1 MSKVAK
7 LSKGE
12 RTAQR
17 LLDVAEQLFAARG
30 FDGTTLRD
38 VAAAGG
44 IREPGIYN
52 HFANKEI
59 LYCAVLD
66 RGLQP
71 MADAMDELLQGGASM
86 QEMSGLP
93 IAMTNLLAAHPHMPA
108 LFQQAL
114 SQQGAGSVQRV
125 MDDWLDRLFAR
136 GHRTIEESA
145 GEQVHHRSA
154 VIQMIA
160 MFNLCT
166 GYFLSQRVLDRY
178 QLGEVASPENLREQ
192 KKLLSRIIKMFL
204 GAKPRTDRA

>member
-1 MSKVAK
+1 MSHPVTE
-7 LSKGE
+7 KGE
-12 RTAQR
+12 LTRSAI
-17 LLDVAEQLFAARG
+17 VEAAHQLFTTQG
-30 FDGTTLRD
+30 YHGTSMRQI
-38 VAAAGG
+38 ANNAGIALG
-44 IREPGIYN
+44 GIYN

-108 LFQQAL
+108 LFHQAL
-114 SQQGAGSVQRV
+114 SQQGAGSVQQV

-136 GHRTIEESA
+136 GQRTIEKSA

-178 QLGEVASPENLREQ
+178 QLGEAASPENLREQ